1 MMRFAEET
9 ETRTADEQAGPS
21 AYRNGQKISLWLVDD
36 HAGFRE
42 VLAELL
48 GQEPALK
55 CARQFH
61 SAEALL
67 AAMTG
72 KAAPD
77 MVLTD
82 YNMKGMS
89 GAESVPRIKSIAPT
103 TKVVVMTAFYD
114 EAKKSAAMQAGADGF
129 LWKSR
134 DWNGN
139 IEYLLGIAA
148 TREVV
153 SPVAV
158 AKSSEI
164 QARKLPAH
172 RTSHS
177 SAAIAPT
184 LFRALRLLRAIFAR
198 YS

>member
-1 MMRFAEET
+1 MIRHAEAT
-9 ETRTADEQAGPS
+9 EKRTADDQAGPS
-21 AYRNGQKISLWLVDD
+21 AYRDGQTISLWLVDD

-61 SAEALL
+61 CAEALL
-67 AAMTG
+67 AALAVE
-72 KAAPD
+72 AAPD

-82 YNMKGMS
+82 YNMKGMT
-89 GAESVPRIKSIAPT
+89 GAESVPLIKAITPS

-114 EAKKSAAMQAGADGF
+114 GAKESAAMQAGADGF

-139 IEYLLGIAA
+139 IEHLLGIAA
-148 TREVV
+148 TREAV

-158 AKSSEI
+158 ARSGEI
-164 QARKLPAH
+164 QPRKFPAH
-172 RTSHS
+172 RARHS
-177 SAAIAPT
+177 SAAAPT
-184 LFRALRLLRAIFAR
+184 LFRALGLLRAIFAR